1 MSAYASAAERAR
13 KALASLHRAELLARE
28 HPESSAL
35 KIKLMARKRLAERMQ
50 ESLLSVAKDQH
61 VDVCDYRIVPEG
73 DERFKLSDVSQSLN
87 AFQKVFTQVYD
98 ALARGPKK
106 KAVTSREIQEE
117 TVLEFGYSY
126 AGSLG
131 LVLLAPSTRDF
142 FSGKYDASVAAM
154 FQVLEI
160 SDSDDVKDMSVNLGP
175 AVINRIYE
183 WVSVNAE
190 AGYAL
195 DVSWLRSDGVRVGG
209 YMPSSHLGMVAK
221 IIEKTSDE
229 EVSEVDESGTLVG
242 IDYQN
247 RTFHFIGTV
256 AGNIKGALSDFYTN
270 EEVSVPGIY
279 VAKLRRSSVTHYATG
294 KIDEKYELI
303 SLNAIVI
310 SA

>member
-50 ESLLSVAKDQH
+50 ESLLAIAKDQH

-73 DERFKLSDVSQSLN
+73 DERFRLSDVSQSLN

-98 ALARGPKK
+98 SLVRGPKK
-106 KAVTSREIQEE
+106 KAVTSREILEE

-142 FSGKYDASVAAM
+142 FSGKYDSSVEAL
-154 FQVLEI
+154 FQVLQI
-160 SDSDDVKDMSVNLGP
+160 SDSDDVKDISVKLGA

-183 WVSVNAE
+183 WVSVNAH

-209 YMPSSHLGMVAK
+209 YMTSSHLGLVAK
-221 IIEKTSDE
+221 IIEETSE
-229 EVSEVDESGTLVG
+229 EKIVDSVESGTLVG
-242 IDYQN
+242 IDYKN
-247 RTFHFIGTV
+247 RTFHFIGLV
-256 AGNIKGALSDFYTN
+256 AGNVKGALSDSYTN
-270 EEVSVPGIY
+270 EEVSVPGLY
-279 VAKLRRSSVTHYATG
+279 LAKMRMSSVVQFATG
-294 KIDEKYELI
+294 KVDEKYELL
-303 SLNAIVI
+303 SLHPTDT
-310 SA
+310 